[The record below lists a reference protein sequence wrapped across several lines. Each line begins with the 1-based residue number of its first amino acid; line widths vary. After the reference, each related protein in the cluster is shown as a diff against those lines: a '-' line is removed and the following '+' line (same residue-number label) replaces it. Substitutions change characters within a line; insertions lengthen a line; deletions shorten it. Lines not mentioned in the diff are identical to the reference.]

1 MLFLT
6 RYLHIELHLYT
17 ISVYI
22 FQLYLCLKQV
32 HTQCIMWNCFIGFAT
47 SVTRPVPHVEQ
58 VFCSALW
65 WPLRFPRGAG
75 ITKLSGAPEFT
86 PVFSGGRVDRS
97 LVFCVVFC
105 RLLCVL
111 LSFHFGIDVRFW
123 LPLLYIQSFLSAI
136 DC

>member
-1 MLFLT
+1 MSKT
-6 RYLHIELHLYT
+6 
-17 ISVYI
+17 SS
-22 FQLYLCLKQV
+22 
-32 HTQCIMWNCFIGFAT
+32 HTMH
-47 SVTRPVPHVEQ
+47 HVELFYW
-58 VFCSALW
+58 FCNKCNTTGATCGASFLFRVVMT
-65 WPLRFPRGAG
+65 LRFPRGAG